1 MLAAEPRPSDNTLI
15 CACRKAFM
23 FPSCISTKQRPDSI
37 SKLRNTPLPP
47 STQTE
52 APTAKPAGMPG
63 GICIAPMPL
72 LGVLVAFAAEG
83 KLDRLGGGRWTAS
96 LLRLPSCGRTVSVTG
111 LRPGGMGGG
120 PTEDSFSRIRSLL
133 LPCHGSGDAIR
144 SCDHCSEDDPCRM
157 CWACCGCSSNDAWSG
172 RKDGMAGICGG
183 AVRRNLCLSATEP
196 CDGPDCALAFRCSGP
211 SCCLRS
217 NSPEWRCAVGI
228 LSPLPPLCQSASVL
242 ARWRPAVELLGSTS
256 SRSCLKLTPVTAF
269 GSALCCS

>member
-1 MLAAEPRPSDNTLI
+1 
-15 CACRKAFM
+15 
-23 FPSCISTKQRPDSI
+23 
-37 SKLRNTPLPP
+37 
-47 STQTE
+47 
-52 APTAKPAGMPG
+52 MPG

-269 GSALCCS
+269 GLARTLVSNSSKIPSPLGNRLPTAGTVLTPVAAGFRTKENLGATPASAAFWALVGKP